1 VALKAINSLMLLKS
15 NDETYSTVDMTV
27 INQYNGE
34 VEFIKVGAVS
44 TFIKNEEGVQIIK
57 TGTLPVGI
65 LSRIDVELVRNKL
78 KDGDFV
84 VMVTDGVLDCN
95 REIVDKEKWLAELI
109 RDVET
114 RNPQRLAE
122 EILQSCLQAN
132 GGEAPDDMTVMAAK
146 VWEAM

>member
-1 VALKAINSLMLLKS
+1 
-15 NDETYSTVDMTV
+15 
-27 INQYNGE
+27 

-57 TGTLPVGI
+57 ASTLPVGI
-65 LSRIDVELVRNKL
+65 LDRIDVELVKNRL

-95 REIVDKEKWLAELI
+95 KDIVNKEKWLAELI
-109 RDVET
+109 MDIET

-122 EILQSCLQAN
+122 EILQSCLKAN
-132 GGEAPDDMTVMAAK
+132 NEVAPDDMTVIAAK
-146 VWEAM
+146 VWETM

>member
-1 VALKAINSLMLLKS
+1 
-15 NDETYSTVDMTV
+15 
-27 INQYNGE
+27 
-34 VEFIKVGAVS
+34 
-44 TFIKNEEGVQIIK
+44 
-57 TGTLPVGI
+57 
-65 LSRIDVELVRNKL
+65 VELVRKKL

-132 GGEAPDDMTVMAAK
+132 GGEAPDDMTVIAGK